1 MAKKVKKPEEVKT
14 VTPKKESKEKIVKKA
29 KLITFK
35 VFVETDKESEKIQ
48 KLLFKKA
55 IHWAGEELD
64 YILPLTTPCFI
75 IARGVILTTIRCAT
89 NNIPTYTIGDINKL

>member
-1 MAKKVKKPEEVKT
+1 MTKKVKPEVKFEE
-14 VTPKKESKEKIVKKA
+14 PKKESKEKVVKKA

-35 VFVETDKESEKIQ
+35 VFVKTDKESEQIQ

-55 IHWAGEELD
+55 IRWSGEELD
-64 YILPLTTPCFI
+64 YILPLHTPCFI
-75 IARGVILTTIRCAT
+75 IARGAILTYIKCAT